1 MMNAVEMMKRI
12 CVFCGASDPV
22 SGLYVPAIER
32 FADTLA
38 ARGGSLVYGGGK
50 VGLMGVVAD
59 RVLAQGGSVLG
70 VIPHQLE
77 RREVAHLGLTELI
90 RVDSM
95 HERKRIM
102 YERSDAFVVFPGGFG
117 TLDET
122 MEILTWKQLAIHD
135 KPIVLA
141 NLDGFYDGLL
151 AWLERAT
158 HDGLLKPKYLP
169 LCRAVTD
176 VPAIFDYLDT
186 YEAHRPNLETWG

>member
-22 SGLYVPAIER
+22 SGLYVSAIER
-32 FADTLA
+32 FADTLG

-176 VPAIFDYLDT
+176 IPAIFDYLDT

>member
-1 MMNAVEMMKRI
+1 
-12 CVFCGASDPV
+12 
-22 SGLYVPAIER
+22 
-32 FADTLA
+32 
-38 ARGGSLVYGGGK
+38 
-50 VGLMGVVAD
+50 
-59 RVLAQGGSVLG
+59 
-70 VIPHQLE
+70 
-77 RREVAHLGLTELI
+77 LGLTELI

-102 YERSDAFVVFPGGFG
+102 YERSDGFVVFPGGFG

-122 MEILTWKQLAIHD
+122 MEILTWKQLGIHD